1 VFTEHRVKFALFA
14 ILLLAAS
21 SDLGADCVG
30 FPLKHYKKHADLVFS
45 GAIQGLQQLDWR
57 RTVVTFAVD
66 RVWKGKVSQHVVL
79 HQLESIDS
87 FRFVGAAIGAK
98 YLVFATRLDAQQRNV
113 FELAERPDA
122 WGIPTCGGGSHKLEA
137 NDTMLRQLGPGR
149 KP

>member
-1 VFTEHRVKFALFA
+1 MLTEHRVKLALFA

-30 FPLKHYKKHADLVFS
+30 FPLKHYKKHADLV
-45 GAIQGLQQLDWR
+45 
-57 RTVVTFAVD
+57 
-66 RVWKGKVSQHVVL
+66 L

-98 YLVFATRLDAQQRNV
+98 YLVFATRLDAHQRNV